1 MYETVVQKM
10 MTIDESS
17 LKPSCGK
24 IPTNLDV
31 VETMEILSSGE
42 NRDPAGPVT
51 LVEEGKKRLISL
63 ITKSTAEKNFI
74 PLDVAKIFS

>member
-1 MYETVVQKM
+1 MIQKI
-10 MTIDESS
+10 MTIDECS
-17 LKPSCGK
+17 LKPSCDK

-31 VETMEILSSGE
+31 AETMEILSSEE
-42 NRDPAGPVT
+42 NLNDAGGPVT